1 MAANA
6 KFFRQEVPP
15 SNLLG
20 NFGADHDIGRENY
33 QMIPIGDHRTWSVN
47 IKNGTVRVGSADS
60 GIAAI
65 AVDENGPSARALTFI
80 GPGIFKFAIRS
91 GGNGKSGF
99 THVVLEDESGN
110 FLDDI
115 HISVK
120 NVRTANYNIVLLSD
134 SATPPSMVFSPEQAR
149 SLLDKANEYY
159 LNVTNTLLKRE
170 RIESLSIQRNLSDK
184 NGILQLDEN
193 KKINESVIFQSV
205 INAGLGGVDIV
216 YVFTWDIQGASEF
229 PIIGGLLDTGLALD
243 GRTER
248 ASERNRKG
256 PTMIYINSSVNDINS
271 ANNQVHTAIH
281 ETGHHFGLSHR
292 SQPAFFVMHEGGK
305 SAFAGGRM
313 RQNDIDHVNA
323 SGT

>member
-1 MAANA
+1 MATNA
-6 KFFRQEVPP
+6 KFFRVEAAPRNIL
-15 SNLLG
+15 S
-20 NFGADHDIGRENY
+20 NFGADHGNGRGNY
-33 QMIPIGDHRTWSVN
+33 QMIPIGDERTWSVN
-47 IKNGTVRVGSADS
+47 IKNGTVRVRSADS

-65 AVDENGPSARALTFI
+65 AVDENGTSARALRFI

-99 THVVLEDESGN
+99 TDLVLEDESGN
-110 FLDDI
+110 FLDNI

-120 NVRTANYNIVLLSD
+120 NVQTTNYNIVLLSD
-134 SATPPSMVFSPEQAR
+134 SVTPPSMVFSPEKAR
-149 SLLDKANEYY
+149 SVLDKAKEYY

-184 NGILQLDEN
+184 NGVLQLDEN

-229 PIIGGLLDTGLALD
+229 PIIGGLLDTGFALD

-248 ASERNRKG
+248 ASVRNRNG
-256 PTMIYINSSVNDINS
+256 PTMIYINSLGNDDT
-271 ANNQVHTAIH
+271 NQVHTAIH